1 MKISDEIKRM
11 STEQLLKL
19 NKKVEK
25 QLKNNKCSRE
35 DFMRAQIIISDLIDK
50 NEIDKG
56 EFD

>member
-1 MKISDEIKRM
+1 M
-11 STEQLLKL
+11 STKQLFEL

-25 QLKNNKCSRE
+25 QLKNNKCSIE